1 MGTPMIDDLELK
13 AVQQI
18 RQETEQD
25 FVQQRIAGL
34 PGTLH
39 QKLGRRSHRVS
50 LCGALLPETA
60 TDELK
65 KLQEKATSGD
75 EVTFTA
81 DITTAL
87 KVQKMVIESFRAEQF
102 VGPAG
107 QVHYAMVLAESPP
120 LPPPA
125 EVSAFGGLGDFG
137 LGDMGF
143 DTDALSGALDSISEQ
158 AGALMDAADTALDA
172 VQKLESLTKLADIG
186 DVGNPIKP
194 LTDKVGELSSLP
206 SALSGLSDA
215 IGALT
220 G

>member
-1 MGTPMIDDLELK
+1 MGAPMIDDLELK
-13 AVQQI
+13 AVQHI
-18 RQETEQD
+18 RQETEQG
-25 FVQQRIAGL
+25 FVQQRVAGL
-34 PGTLH
+34 AGTLH
-39 QKLGRRSHRVS
+39 HKLGRRSHRVS
-50 LCGALLPETA
+50 LYGMLLPQSA
-60 TDELK
+60 TDDLK
-65 KLQEKATSGD
+65 KLQEKAASGD

-87 KVQKMVIESFRAEQF
+87 EVEKMVIESFRAEQF

-107 QVHYAMVLAESPP
+107 QICYAIVLAESPP

-143 DTDALSGALDSISEQ
+143 DSDALNDALDSISDQ
-158 AGALMDAADTALDA
+158 ASGLMDAVDTALDA
-172 VQKLESLTKLADIG
+172 VQQLESLTKLADIG
-186 DVGNPIKP
+186 DVGNPVKP
-194 LTDKVGELSSLP
+194 LVDKVGELASLP
-206 SALSGLSDA
+206 AAVSGLAEA

>member
-1 MGTPMIDDLELK
+1 MGAPMIDDLELK

-25 FVQQRIAGL
+25 FVRQRVAGL
-34 PGTLH
+34 DGTLH

-50 LCGALLPETA
+50 LTGMLLPETA
-60 TDELK
+60 TDDLK
-65 KLQEKATSGD
+65 KLQQKASSGD

-87 KVQKMVIESFRAEQF
+87 EVQKMVIESFRAEQF

-107 QVHYAMVLAESPP
+107 QIHYALVLAESPP

-125 EVSAFGGLGDFG
+125 EVSSFGGLGDFG
-137 LGDMGF
+137 LGDLGF
-143 DTDALSGALDSISEQ
+143 DADALGDTLGDIADQ
-158 AGALMDAADTALDA
+158 AGNVMDAVDAAADA
-172 VQKLESLTKLADIG
+172 VKQIESLSKLADLA
-186 DVGNPIKP
+186 DVGNPVKP
-194 LTDKVGELSSLP
+194 VVDKVGELANLAP
-206 SALSGLSDA
+206 AMTGLAEA
-215 IGALT
+215 IGGLT